1 MFELFFPF
9 FFCAV
14 FYNKLITNKKKS
26 ILFSEIIIFA
36 EQKQPFFMAKRKT
49 GGGLVCA
56 ENSRGCDNA
65 DFSSLIY
72 DGKSRECDKTIA
84 QNFF

>member
-1 MFELFFPF
+1 MR
-9 FFCAV
+9 
-14 FYNKLITNKKKS
+14 NKS
-26 ILFSEIIIFA
+26 DC
-36 EQKQPFFMAKRKT
+36 FFMAKRKT

-56 ENSRGCDNA
+56 ENPRGCDTA

>member
-1 MFELFFPF
+1 MRVVFDKRKIRAYFF
-9 FFCAV
+9 
-14 FYNKLITNKKKS
+14 L
-26 ILFSEIIIFA
+26 EIIIFA
-36 EQKQPFFMAKRKT
+36 EQKRLFFMAKRKT

-56 ENSRGCDNA
+56 ENPRGCDTA